1 MNINPMNFVYN
12 LKYMGIGMLGI
23 IIVIG
28 IIILVTTI
36 LNKVTKDKQ

>member
-28 IIILVTTI
+28 IIIIVTTI

>member
-12 LKYMGIGMLGI
+12 FKYMGIGMLGI

-28 IIILVTTI
+28 IIILITTF
-36 LNKVTKDKQ
+36 LNKVTKDK